1 MQVPAPFE
9 YERATSVDE
18 AIGLLDRLGS
28 EARLIAGGHSLLP
41 MMKLRLANLEYVVDI
56 NDLHDELG
64 YVRLGTD
71 EVRIGAM
78 TRHRELLESPELA
91 AHFPIFADAE
101 RVIADPVVRNRGTI
115 GGSLC
120 QADPSEDLTAVCT
133 TLDASCVIRGAGGE
147 RVVSMED
154 FFRGPYETAVGQ
166 AEILTEIRIP
176 VRPHGSSAYAK
187 VERRAGDWAVT
198 SAGAAVWMDGDVIT
212 DARVGL
218 AAVGPE
224 RHRDPGDLRRC
235 CAARRP
241 SEELYARGRR
251 DRRGELLAGDRQPR
265 HRGLQAAPR
274 RRADPAH
281 AARSRS
287 SGSGPAWPATARD
300 RAERRTDMQV
310 TMTVN
315 GETVT
320 REIEGR
326 MLLVHFLRDELGL
339 TGTHWGCDTS
349 NCGTCV
355 AWMDGEP
362 VKTCTVLA
370 AMAGGHEVRTVEAP
384 RGGRSARP
392 GAGGLH
398 EVPRPAVRVLH
409 AGDADDRARPARP
422 RRRPDRGHHPR
433 GDLGPD
439 LPVHRLH
446 HHRPLGAVGG
456 REGT

>member
-9 YERATSVDE
+9 YQRATSVDE

-154 FFRGPYETAVGQ
+154 FFRGPYETAVEQ

-176 VRPHGSSAYAK
+176 LRPNGSSAYAK

-218 AAVGPE
+218 AAVGPNATG
-224 RHRDPGDLRRC
+224 HPGDLRP
-235 CAARRP
+235 AARQGAVRG
-241 SEELYARGRR
+241 AVRAGRR
-251 DRRGELLAGDRQPR
+251 DRGRELLAGDRQPR
-265 HRGLQAAPR
+265 YGGLQAAPR
-274 RRADPAH
+274 RRADQTDAAH
-281 AARSRS
+281 
-287 SGSGPAWPATARD
+287 
-300 RAERRTDMQV
+300 V
-310 TMTVN
+310 
-315 GETVT
+315 
-320 REIEGR
+320 
-326 MLLVHFLRDELGL
+326 
-339 TGTHWGCDTS
+339 
-349 NCGTCV
+349 
-355 AWMDGEP
+355 
-362 VKTCTVLA
+362 
-370 AMAGGHEVRTVEAP
+370 GGAD
-384 RGGRSARP
+384 P
-392 GAGGLH
+392 G
-398 EVPRPAVRVLH
+398 
-409 AGDADDRARPARP
+409 
-422 RRRPDRGHHPR
+422 RRRRRQRPTQRN
-433 GDLGPD
+433 GDLTC
-439 LPVHRLH
+439 R
-446 HHRPLGAVGG
+446 
-456 REGT
+456 